1 MPEINKMLLVCI
13 AHNGQVCWLVLMDI
27 QLKIRMGGILSR
39 GQKIITC
46 KLHILNSMESVWNE
60 TKIYFSQL
68 IVSYWILLF

>member
-46 KLHILNSMESVWNE
+46 KLHILNSMELIWNE
-60 TKIYFSQL
+60 TSLLKSFLKFSA
-68 IVSYWILLF
+68 IVWIS